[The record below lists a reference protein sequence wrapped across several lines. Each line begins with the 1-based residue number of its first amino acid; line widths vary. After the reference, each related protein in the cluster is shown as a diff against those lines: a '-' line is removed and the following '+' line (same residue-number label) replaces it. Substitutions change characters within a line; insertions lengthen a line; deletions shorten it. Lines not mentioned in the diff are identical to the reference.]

1 MNHCHQNVS
10 KLSKPVPFSNT
21 PDADI
26 SNTPEADIML
36 SYKRKST
43 LEFALSSQHVY
54 QPGDPIEGNVIF
66 NPPGDVILHEP
77 CITLEGMSHPWT

>member
-1 MNHCHQNVS
+1 
-10 KLSKPVPFSNT
+10 
-21 PDADI
+21 
-26 SNTPEADIML
+26 ML